1 MGNATVKLFYA
12 ATSPYVRKV
21 MACAIARGIDGRIER
36 LTSAAAD
43 YQPQLLS
50 ANPLSKVPCL
60 ITDDGLSLFD
70 SPVICEYLD
79 SVGDAQPMFPSSGGA
94 RWRALKHQAMG
105 DGMMDACLIRRGEVG
120 KPMDAGREDLHAKQA
135 AKVARS
141 LDALEASAPHKVIDI
156 GSITITAALG
166 YLDFRFAVEPWRPE
180 HPVLT
185 AWYEE
190 MMKNLCLAQTAPPP
204 A

>member
-1 MGNATVKLFYA
+1 MKLFYA

-21 MACAIARGIDGRIER
+21 IACAIARGVDGRIER
-36 LTSAAAD
+36 MTSGSAE
-43 YQPQLLS
+43 YQTNLLA

-79 SVGDAQPMFPSSGGA
+79 SIGDARPMFPASGGA
-94 RWRALKHQAMG
+94 RWRALKQQALG

-141 LDALEASAPHKVIDI
+141 LDALEAYVPHKAIDI
-156 GSITITAALG
+156 GSITIAAALG
-166 YLDFRFAVEPWRPE
+166 YLDFRFAAEPWRPG

-185 AWYEE
+185 AWYDEVL
-190 MMKNLCLAQTAPPP
+190 KTPCLAQTAPPP

>member
-1 MGNATVKLFYA
+1 MKLFYA

-21 MACAIARGIDGRIER
+21 VACAIARSIDGRIER
-36 LTSAAAD
+36 MTSGSAD
-43 YQPQLLS
+43 YQTNLLA

-79 SVGDAQPMFPSSGGA
+79 SVGDAQPMFPVSGGA
-94 RWRALKHQAMG
+94 RWRALKQQAMG

-141 LDALEASAPHKVIDI
+141 LDALEAYVPHKAIDI
-156 GSITITAALG
+156 GSITIAAALG
-166 YLDFRFAVEPWRPE
+166 YLDFRFAAEPWRPG

-185 AWYEE
+185 AWYDE
-190 MMKNLCLAQTAPPP
+190 MRKNPCLAQTAPPP

>member
-1 MGNATVKLFYA
+1 MKLFYA

-21 MACAIARGIDGRIER
+21 IACAIARGVDGRIER
-36 LTSAAAD
+36 MTSGSAE
-43 YQPQLLS
+43 YQTNLLA

-79 SVGDAQPMFPSSGGA
+79 SIGDARPMFPASGGA
-94 RWRALKHQAMG
+94 LWRALKQQALG

-141 LDALEASAPHKVIDI
+141 LDALEAYVPHKAIDI
-156 GSITITAALG
+156 GSITIAAALG
-166 YLDFRFAVEPWRPE
+166 YLDFRFAAEPWRPG

-185 AWYEE
+185 AWYDEVL
-190 MMKNLCLAQTAPPP
+190 KTPCLAQTAPPP

>member
-1 MGNATVKLFYA
+1 MKLFYSPA
-12 ATSPYVRKV
+12 SPYVRKV

-36 LTSAAAD
+36 LTSGTAE
-43 YQPQLLS
+43 YQAQLLA

-60 ITDDGLSLFD
+60 MTDDGLSLFD
-70 SPVICEYLD
+70 SPVICEFLD
-79 SVGDAQPMFPSSGGA
+79 TIGDALPMFPPSGGA
-94 RWRALKHQAMG
+94 RWRALKQQAMG

-141 LDALEASAPHKVIDI
+141 LDALEIYLPHKVVDI
-156 GSITITAALG
+156 GSITIVAALG
-166 YLDFRFAVEPWRPE
+166 YLDFRFAAEPWRPG
-180 HPVLT
+180 HPILA
-185 AWYEE
+185 AWYDE
-190 MMKNLCLAQTAPPP
+190 MMKDRCLAETAPPP

>member
-1 MGNATVKLFYA
+1 MKLFYA

-21 MACAIARGIDGRIER
+21 VACAIARSIDGRIER
-36 LTSAAAD
+36 MTSGSAD
-43 YQPQLLS
+43 YQTNLLA

-79 SVGDAQPMFPSSGGA
+79 SVGDAQPMFPVSGGA
-94 RWRALKHQAMG
+94 RWRALKQQAMG

-141 LDALEASAPHKVIDI
+141 LDALEAYVPHKAIDI
-156 GSITITAALG
+156 GSITIAAALG
-166 YLDFRFAVEPWRPE
+166 YLDFRFAAEPWRPG

-185 AWYEE
+185 AWYDE
-190 MMKNLCLAQTAPPP
+190 MMKNPCLAQTAPPP

>member
-1 MGNATVKLFYA
+1 MKLFYSPA
-12 ATSPYVRKV
+12 SPYVRKV

-36 LTSAAAD
+36 LTSGTAD
-43 YQPQLLS
+43 YQAQLLA

-60 ITDDGLSLFD
+60 MTDDGLSLFD
-70 SPVICEYLD
+70 SPVVCEFLD
-79 SVGDAQPMFPSSGGA
+79 TIGDALPMFPPSGGA
-94 RWRALKHQAMG
+94 RWRALKQQAMG

-141 LDALEASAPHKVIDI
+141 LDALEIYLPHKVVDI
-156 GSITITAALG
+156 GSITIVAALG
-166 YLDFRFAVEPWRPE
+166 YLDFRFAAEPWRPG
-180 HPVLT
+180 HPILA
-185 AWYEE
+185 AWYDE
-190 MMKNLCLAQTAPPP
+190 MMKDRCLAETAPPP